1 MHYNNIY
8 FDLDRNIKANF
19 DFYHSDINTYLGN
32 NIILLSQPKITGHID
47 NITIGENCSDIIIGN
62 LCSNI
67 KIGNNVKNI
76 TISSNNSNITIGND
90 CNNINIDDGSV

>member
-32 NIILLSQPKITGHID
+32 NLILLSQPKITGHID
-47 NITIGENCSDIIIGN
+47 NISIGENCTNIVIGN
-62 LCSNI
+62 SCSNI
-67 KIGNNVKNI
+67 KIGDNVCDT
-76 TISSNNSNITIGND
+76 TISSNNTNITIGDNCSNITI
-90 CNNINIDDGSV
+90 DDSSV

>member
-32 NIILLSQPKITGHID
+32 NLILLSQPKITGHID
-47 NITIGENCSDIIIGN
+47 NISIGENCTNIIIGN
-62 LCSNI
+62 SCNNI
-67 KIGNNVKNI
+67 KIGDNCSNT
-76 TISSNNSNITIGND
+76 TISSNNSNITIGDN
-90 CNNINIDDGSV
+90 CSNITIDDSSV